1 MKEIGSNKHWF
12 FSTIQG
18 ITRVILKTKPPGHE
32 PQLEKYI
39 KKDGAF
45 LGDFRQQKKAAQEMI
60 LNMKLINFCGDMTL
74 KVHCNL

>member
-1 MKEIGSNKHWF
+1 M
-12 FSTIQG
+12 
-18 ITRVILKTKPPGHE
+18 KPPGYE

-45 LGDFRQQKKAAQEMI
+45 LGDFRQQKKASQEMI

-74 KVHCNL
+74 KVKMSFF